1 MTVLSINESLFYI
14 PFDHTGVI
22 SVCNNKYGNELACIV
37 SDISDDRI
45 SLNIGDSVCIK
56 RIVSEGTE
64 SVHEFV
70 MPDFSNQKKE
80 FMSDKGI
87 YGMEVC
93 TENNTICMPFID
105 GIELSKYIHINN
117 LAVTFV
123 VTINQGQVSV
133 DAGSIT
139 AGNVLLDFYHSNL
152 NMGDEIR
159 VTLKNLDFVSSPLSE
174 RSFSGHTL

>member
-1 MTVLSINESLFYI
+1 MTALSINESLFYI

-22 SVCNNKYGNELACIV
+22 SVCHNKYGNELACIV
-37 SDISDDRI
+37 SDISDDRT

-56 RIVSEGTE
+56 RIVSEG
-64 SVHEFV
+64 
-70 MPDFSNQKKE
+70 
-80 FMSDKGI
+80 DKGI

-105 GIELSKYIHINN
+105 GG
-117 LAVTFV
+117 AVTFV

-139 AGNVLLDFYHSNL
+139 AGNVLLDF
-152 NMGDEIR
+152 
-159 VTLKNLDFVSSPLSE
+159 
-174 RSFSGHTL
+174 

>member
-37 SDISDDRI
+37 SDISDDRT

-56 RIVSEGTE
+56 RIVFEGTE

-70 MPDFSNQKKE
+70 MPDFSDQKKGL
-80 FMSDKGI
+80 MNDRDL
-87 YGMEVC
+87 YGMEIC
-93 TENNTICMPFID
+93 IKNNTIGMPFIE
-105 GIELSKYIHINN
+105 GG
-117 LAVTFV
+117 AVTFV
-123 VTINQGQVSV
+123 VTINQGQVFV

-159 VTLKNLDFVSSPLSE
+159 VTLKNLNFVSSPLSE
-174 RSFSGHTL
+174 RIFSYHTL

>member
-1 MTVLSINESLFYI
+1 MTALSINESLFYI

-64 SVHEFV
+64 SVHEIV

-87 YGMEVC
+87 YGMEV
-93 TENNTICMPFID
+93 
-105 GIELSKYIHINN
+105 
-117 LAVTFV
+117 FV

-159 VTLKNLDFVSSPLSE
+159 VTLKNLNFVSSPLSE
-174 RSFSGHTL
+174 RIFSYHTL

>member
-1 MTVLSINESLFYI
+1 M
-14 PFDHTGVI
+14 
-22 SVCNNKYGNELACIV
+22 
-37 SDISDDRI
+37 
-45 SLNIGDSVCIK
+45 NIGDSVCIK

-105 GIELSKYIHINN
+105 GG
-117 LAVTFV
+117 AVTFV

-139 AGNVLLDFYHSNL
+139 DDNVLLDFYHSNL

-159 VTLKNLDFVSSPLSE
+159 VTLKNLNFVSSPLSE
-174 RSFSGHTL
+174 RIFSYHTL

>member
-105 GIELSKYIHINN
+105 GG
-117 LAVTFV
+117 AVTFV

-174 RSFSGHTL
+174 RIFRTILYDRC

>member
-1 MTVLSINESLFYI
+1 MTALSINESLFYI

-80 FMSDKGI
+80 
-87 YGMEVC
+87 YMEWKSVQKTIRYVC
-93 TENNTICMPFID
+93 H
-105 GIELSKYIHINN
+105 L
-117 LAVTFV
+117 
-123 VTINQGQVSV
+123 
-133 DAGSIT
+133 
-139 AGNVLLDFYHSNL
+139 
-152 NMGDEIR
+152 
-159 VTLKNLDFVSSPLSE
+159 
-174 RSFSGHTL
+174 

>member
-1 MTVLSINESLFYI
+1 MANMTVLSINESLFYI

-93 TENNTICMPFID
+93 TENNTICMPFI
-105 GIELSKYIHINN
+105 
-117 LAVTFV
+117 T
-123 VTINQGQVSV
+123 
-133 DAGSIT
+133 
-139 AGNVLLDFYHSNL
+139 
-152 NMGDEIR
+152 
-159 VTLKNLDFVSSPLSE
+159 
-174 RSFSGHTL
+174 

>member
-1 MTVLSINESLFYI
+1 MANMTALSINESLFYI

-70 MPDFSNQKKE
+70 MPD
-80 FMSDKGI
+80 KGI

-105 GIELSKYIHINN
+105 GG
-117 LAVTFV
+117 AVTFV

>member
-1 MTVLSINESLFYI
+1 MANMTALSINESLFYI
-14 PFDHTGVI
+14 PFDHAGVI

-93 TENNTICMPFID
+93 TYDMYAIYRWGSSHFCCNHKSRSSIC
-105 GIELSKYIHINN
+105 
-117 LAVTFV
+117 
-123 VTINQGQVSV
+123 
-133 DAGSIT
+133 
-139 AGNVLLDFYHSNL
+139 
-152 NMGDEIR
+152 
-159 VTLKNLDFVSSPLSE
+159 
-174 RSFSGHTL
+174 

>member
-1 MTVLSINESLFYI
+1 MANMTALSINESLFYI

-37 SDISDDRI
+37 SEISDDRI

-105 GIELSKYIHINN
+105 GG
-117 LAVTFV
+117 AVTFV
-123 VTINQGQVSV
+123 VTINQGQVS
-133 DAGSIT
+133 DSRHSGGSFDS
-139 AGNVLLDFYHSNL
+139 GYGEVPD
-152 NMGDEIR
+152 
-159 VTLKNLDFVSSPLSE
+159 
-174 RSFSGHTL
+174 RSFCGGADSGSDRD

>member
-1 MTVLSINESLFYI
+1 MTALSINESLFYI

-37 SDISDDRI
+37 SDISDD
-45 SLNIGDSVCIK
+45 
-56 RIVSEGTE
+56 VSEGTE

-105 GIELSKYIHINN
+105 GG
-117 LAVTFV
+117 AVTFV

-159 VTLKNLDFVSSPLSE
+159 VTLKNLNFVSSPLSE
-174 RSFSGHTL
+174 RIFSYHTL

>member
-1 MTVLSINESLFYI
+1 MTALSINESLFYI

-37 SDISDDRI
+37 SDISDDRT

-87 YGMEVC
+87 YGMEV
-93 TENNTICMPFID
+93 ID
-105 GIELSKYIHINN
+105 GG
-117 LAVTFV
+117 AVTFV

>member
-1 MTVLSINESLFYI
+1 MTALSINESLFYI

-105 GIELSKYIHINN
+105 GGWEL
-117 LAVTFV
+117 
-123 VTINQGQVSV
+123 NQGQVSV

-159 VTLKNLDFVSSPLSE
+159 VTLKNLNFVSSPLSE
-174 RSFSGHTL
+174 RIFSYHTL

>member
-1 MTVLSINESLFYI
+1 MNICHILHNYIIKLLFSSTELLKDKNLS
-14 PFDHTGVI
+14 
-22 SVCNNKYGNELACIV
+22 
-37 SDISDDRI
+37 
-45 SLNIGDSVCIK
+45 NIHQAFVA
-56 RIVSEGTE
+56 SEGTE

-105 GIELSKYIHINN
+105 GG
-117 LAVTFV
+117 AVTFV